1 LPPSSI
7 AEAGS
12 LTPDVLTTNPEI
24 LAVLIAVA
32 GFIAANFLARL
43 TERALM
49 RLDGYL
55 RRRAP
60 TRLEQVDLRMLRQ
73 ALKGLVYYGT
83 LVFFL
88 LLALRTLSITVV
100 HEWLNLLLQ
109 YVPQLILGGL
119 IILVGYFIG
128 VVLRSLVAGL
138 MGVNSDHLAPR
149 LSQALVVTAAVLTGL
164 AQTSIDVSFIS
175 NVLVI
180 LVAFFFGGLSL
191 AFALGSR
198 QLVENLLAR
207 RALDRYRIGDYVR
220 LDKVQGRIVEILG
233 TAVVL
238 ESEEGVVTVPT
249 SRFVD
254 SEVVLVREQIPGED
268 DAGSG

>member
-1 LPPSSI
+1 M
-7 AEAGS
+7 AEISGV
-12 LTPDVLTTNPEI
+12 TPDVLSDNPEI

-32 GFIAANFLARL
+32 GFVVANLLSRL
-43 TERALM
+43 TERLLM

-60 TRLEQVDLRMLRQ
+60 ARVDQVDLRMLRQ
-73 ALKGLVYYGT
+73 AFRGLVYYGT
-83 LVFFL
+83 LVFLL
-88 LLALRTLSITVV
+88 LLALHTLSITVV
-100 HEWLNLLLQ
+100 REWLNLLLQ
-109 YVPQLILGGL
+109 FVPQLILGGL

-128 VVLRSLVAGL
+128 VMLRSLVAGL

-149 LSQALVVTAAVLTGL
+149 LTQALVVTAAVLTGL

-207 RALDRYRIGDYVR
+207 RALDRYRIGDLVR
-220 LDKVQGRIVEILG
+220 LNEVQGRIVEILG

-238 ESEEGVVTVPT
+238 ESDEGVVTVPT
-249 SRFVD
+249 SRFVG
-254 SEVVLVREQIPGED
+254 SEVVLVREPAPGED
-268 DAGSG
+268 DAGAA

>member
-1 LPPSSI
+1 MENRATRNSDLPTEILS
-7 AEAGS
+7 
-12 LTPDVLTTNPEI
+12 DNPEV

-32 GFIAANFLARL
+32 GFVIANALARF
-43 TERALM
+43 TERLLM

-60 TRLEQVDLRMLRQ
+60 NRLEQVDLRILRQ
-73 ALKGLVYYGT
+73 ALRTLIYYGT
-83 LVFFL
+83 LLFFL
-88 LLALRTLSITVV
+88 LLALQTLSISVV
-100 HEWLNLLLQ
+100 QQWLNLLLQ

-128 VVLRSLVAGL
+128 VLLRSLMAGL
-138 MGVNSDHLAPR
+138 MGVSSDHLAPR
-149 LSQALVVTAAVLTGL
+149 LTQALVVTAAVLTGL
-164 AQTSIDVSFIS
+164 AQTAIDVSFIS

-207 RALDRYRIGDYVR
+207 RALDRYRIGDLVR
-220 LDKVQGRIVEILG
+220 LNDVQGRIVEILG

-238 ESEEGVVTVPT
+238 ECDEGVLTVPT
-249 SRFVD
+249 SRFAD
-254 SEVVLVREQIPGED
+254 SVVLLLRESAPGD
-268 DAGSG
+268 GGG

>member
-1 LPPSSI
+1 M
-7 AEAGS
+7 
-12 LTPDVLTTNPEI
+12 TPDLLSRNPEI

-32 GFIAANFLARL
+32 GFLVANVLSRL
-43 TERALM
+43 TEQLLM
-49 RLDGYL
+49 RVDGYL

-60 TRLEQVDLRMLRQ
+60 TRLEQVDLYMVRRALR
-73 ALKGLVYYGT
+73 GLVYYGS

-88 LLALRTLSITVV
+88 LLALQTLSITVV
-100 HEWLNLLLQ
+100 REWLNLLLQ

-119 IILVGYFIG
+119 IILFGYFIG
-128 VVLRSLVAGL
+128 VVLRNLVAGV
-138 MGVNSDHLAPR
+138 MGVSPDHVAPR
-149 LSQALVVTAAVLTGL
+149 LSQLLVVTSAVLTGL
-164 AQTSIDVSFIS
+164 GQTSIDISFIS

-180 LVAFFFGGLSL
+180 LLAFFFGGLSL

-207 RALDRYRIGDYVR
+207 RALDRYRTGDLVR
-220 LDKVQGRIVEILG
+220 LNDVQGRIVEILG

-238 ESEEGVVTVPT
+238 EAEEGIVTVPT

-254 SEVVLVREQIPGED
+254 SEVLLVTEREAGGD
-268 DAGSG
+268 DGG

>member
-1 LPPSSI
+1 M
-7 AEAGS
+7 AEISGV
-12 LTPDVLTTNPEI
+12 TPDVLSDNPEI

-32 GFIAANFLARL
+32 GFVVANLLARL
-43 TERALM
+43 SERLLM

-60 TRLEQVDLRMLRQ
+60 ARVDQVDLRMLRQ
-73 ALKGLVYYGT
+73 AFRGLVYYGT

-88 LLALRTLSITVV
+88 LLALHTLSITVV
-100 HEWLNLLLQ
+100 REWLNLLLQ
-109 YVPQLILGGL
+109 FVPQLILGGL

-128 VVLRSLVAGL
+128 VMLRSLVAGL

-149 LSQALVVTAAVLTGL
+149 LTQALVVTAAVLTGL

-207 RALDRYRIGDYVR
+207 RALDRYRIGDLVR
-220 LDKVQGRIVEILG
+220 LNEVQGRIVEILG

-249 SRFVD
+249 SRFVG
-254 SEVVLVREQIPGED
+254 SEVVLVREPAPGED
-268 DAGSG
+268 DAGAA

>member
-1 LPPSSI
+1 M
-7 AEAGS
+7 
-12 LTPDVLTTNPEI
+12 TPDLLSKNPEI

-32 GFIAANFLARL
+32 GFLVANVLSRL
-43 TERALM
+43 TEQLLM
-49 RLDGYL
+49 RVDGYL

-60 TRLEQVDLRMLRQ
+60 TRLEQVDLYMVRRALR
-73 ALKGLVYYGT
+73 GLVYYGS

-88 LLALRTLSITVV
+88 LLALQTLSITVV
-100 HEWLNLLLQ
+100 REWLNLLLQ

-119 IILVGYFIG
+119 IILFGYFIG
-128 VVLRSLVAGL
+128 VVLRNLVAGV
-138 MGVNSDHLAPR
+138 MGVSPDHVAPR
-149 LSQALVVTAAVLTGL
+149 LSQLLVVTSAVLTGL
-164 AQTSIDVSFIS
+164 GQTSIDISFIS

-180 LVAFFFGGLSL
+180 LLAFFFGGLSL

-207 RALDRYRIGDYVR
+207 RALDRYRTGDLVR
-220 LDKVQGRIVEILG
+220 LNDVQGRIVEILG

-238 ESEEGVVTVPT
+238 EAEEGIVTVPT

-254 SEVVLVREQIPGED
+254 SEVLLVTERGAGGD
-268 DAGSG
+268 DGG

>member
-1 LPPSSI
+1 M
-7 AEAGS
+7 
-12 LTPDVLTTNPEI
+12 TPDLLSSNPEI
-24 LAVLIAVA
+24 LAILIAVA
-32 GFIAANFLARL
+32 GFIVANLLARL
-43 TERALM
+43 AERLLM

-60 TRLEQVDLRMLRQ
+60 ARLDQVDLRVLRQ
-73 ALKGLVYYGT
+73 TLRALVYYGT
-83 LVFFL
+83 LLFFL
-88 LLALRTLSITVV
+88 LLALQTLSVTVV
-100 HEWLNLLLQ
+100 AQWLDLLLQ

-119 IILVGYFIG
+119 IILVGYLVG

-138 MGVNSDHLAPR
+138 MGVNSDHLVPR
-149 LSQALVVTAAVLTGL
+149 LAQALVVTAAVLTGL
-164 AQTSIDVSFIS
+164 AQTSIDISFIS

-207 RALDRYRIGDYVR
+207 RALDRYRIGDLVR
-220 LDKVQGRIVEILG
+220 LNDLQGRIVEILG

-238 ESEEGVVTVPT
+238 EAEDGIVTVPT

-254 SEVVLVREQIPGED
+254 TEVLLIRESQAGESS
-268 DAGSG
+268 AGDQ

>member
-1 LPPSSI
+1 M
-7 AEAGS
+7 
-12 LTPDVLTTNPEI
+12 TDDVLISSPEI

-32 GFIAANFLARL
+32 GFIVANLLARL
-43 TERALM
+43 TENLLM

-60 TRLEQVDLRMLRQ
+60 TRLEQVDLRVLRQ
-73 ALKGLVYYGT
+73 ALRGIVYYGT

-88 LLALRTLSITVV
+88 LLALQTLSITVV
-100 HEWLNLLLQ
+100 KEWLNLLLQ
-109 YVPQLILGGL
+109 YVPQVILGGL

-128 VVLRSLVAGL
+128 VMLRSLVAGL

-149 LSQALVVTAAVLTGL
+149 LAQALVVTAAVLTGL
-164 AQTSIDVSFIS
+164 AQTAIDISFIS

-207 RALDRYRIGDYVR
+207 RALDRYRIGDLVR
-220 LDKVQGRIVEILG
+220 LNNTQGRIVEILG

-238 ESEEGVVTVPT
+238 ESAEGIVTLPT

-254 SEVVLVREQIPGED
+254 AEVLLVRELEPGED
-268 DAGSG
+268 DDSPD

>member
-1 LPPSSI
+1 
-7 AEAGS
+7 
-12 LTPDVLTTNPEI
+12 VLSDNPEI

-32 GFIAANFLARL
+32 GFVVANVLAKL
-43 TERALM
+43 TERLLM

-55 RRRAP
+55 RRRSPA
-60 TRLEQVDLRMLRQ
+60 RLDQVDMRRLRQ
-73 ALKGLVYYGT
+73 AFRGLVYYGT

-88 LLALRTLSITVV
+88 LLALHTLSITVV
-100 HEWLNLLLQ
+100 REWLNLLLQ
-109 YVPQLILGGL
+109 FVPQLILGGL

-128 VVLRSLVAGL
+128 VMLRSLVAGL

-207 RALDRYRIGDYVR
+207 RALDRYRIGDLVR
-220 LDKVQGRIVEILG
+220 LNELQGRIVEILG

-238 ESEEGVVTVPT
+238 ESDEGVVTVPT

-254 SEVVLVREQIPGED
+254 SEVVLVREPVAGED
-268 DAGSG
+268 DAGSA